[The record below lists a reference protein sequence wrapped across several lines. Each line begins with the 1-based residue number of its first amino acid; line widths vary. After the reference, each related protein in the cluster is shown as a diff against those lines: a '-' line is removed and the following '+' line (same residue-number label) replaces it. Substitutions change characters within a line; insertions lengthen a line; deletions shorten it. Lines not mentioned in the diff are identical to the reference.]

1 MDKGGKRMSE
11 KVRLGLSGL
20 GNFST
25 TIANAVKR
33 SPRAELVTCFDVL
46 PERRQAAAAK
56 YGCGQESSFE
66 AMIRRKDIDG
76 VLLVTPNALHCG
88 QTEMAVKYRKHVY
101 VEKPIANTLSD
112 GKRMIEVCQKAGV
125 ILMIGH
131 VHRRHAGNRKIKEL
145 IDNGAIGKPVM
156 VETNLSSRRGWELT
170 PDEFRWRGDD
180 SGSPGGAIM
189 QYGIHQADTLNYI
202 FGPVKTAFSFS
213 KKLHI
218 PAPVEDVTT
227 TILAFESGILGYLGC
242 SFAAPR
248 TNWMYV
254 YGTEANLL
262 RTSARPDRPIKEYLK
277 SSDSVDQF
285 TRLEI
290 FEKGRDTPREI
301 PLLSG
306 NPIQEEIDEF
316 AECILTGKNPETD
329 GQVGLTA
336 LALVRAA
343 IESAR
348 AKKPIEIAV

>member
-1 MDKGGKRMSE
+1 MRRKARF
-11 KVRLGLSGL
+11 GLSGL
-20 GNFST
+20 GNFSAI
-25 TIANAVKR
+25 IANAVKK
-33 SPRAELVTCFDVL
+33 SSNAELITCFDVL
-46 PERRQAAAAK
+46 RERRHAAAEK
-56 YGCGQESSFE
+56 YGCAQENSFE
-66 AMIRRKDIDG
+66 AMVQRKDIDG
-76 VLLVTPNALHCG
+76 VLLVTPNALHRE
-88 QTEMAVKYRKHVY
+88 QTELAARYGKHVY
-101 VEKPIANTLSD
+101 VEKPIANTLAD
-112 GKRMIEVCQKAGV
+112 GKRMVEACDEAGV

-145 IDNGAIGKPVM
+145 IDSGAIGKPVM
-156 VETNLSSRRGWELT
+156 VETNISSRRGWELT

-213 KKLHI
+213 KKLYI

-227 TILAFESGILGYLGC
+227 TILEFEFGFLGYMGC

-262 RTSARPDRPIKEYLK
+262 RTSGRPDRPIKEYLQ
-277 SSDSVDQF
+277 SSDSADHF

-290 FEKGRDTPREI
+290 FEKGKDSPREI
-301 PLLSG
+301 PLLPG
-306 NPIQEEIDEF
+306 NPIQEEVDEF
-316 AECILTGKNPETD
+316 ADCILTGNTPETD
-329 GQVGLTA
+329 GRVGLTA

-343 IESAR
+343 IESVR
-348 AKKPIEIAV
+348 AKKPIELKV